1 MPDPVA
7 PGDEPPPDS
16 ATQSTGAPE
25 SSAESVAAI
34 VPSGG
39 SDAIVVASVSVDDEA
54 IPPGTALDAPMPP
67 PAPTTIG
74 RLRRPPRV
82 FRRLRE
88 WVQNRLIGLVTALG
102 EFIVLFAF
110 VISVILGSIFVLTN
124 RIVNL
129 QVMTPGKM
137 GGSYAPDN
145 RARYTSGSIGQAFA
159 IGFVDG
165 LPGKPIPIAASG
177 AALPAVRPKLA
188 DEARAENSARDALLA
203 SGGGFQASADTKAAL
218 SAPILSGRLL
228 ASLAAKGAGGEK
240 FVIPTRNTGPPPTRS
255 VPTASPTPLPTPTTP
270 EQRSPTTAPTRP
282 ATTPTVVPTTA
293 GAAATAA
300 PSATPLRTATSA
312 PAAVSSPTALPPSP
326 SVRASVTPVP
336 PSPTVAVRSPTAAV
350 TVATSPSPVGG
361 TPTIPTLPTVTA
373 APASPTVPVPPSPT
387 TAFSPTP
394 NVSPTPRP
402 PPSPTT
408 THTPTQTPTQTAT
421 PTPTRVGG
429 PSPTALAVI
438 DLSKLVAT
446 QDQKIDFPVVIGG
459 GLISGFFSVPGGTDP
474 DPAASAMSIHPG
486 ESFSRTIL
494 FINGGDKPIDL
505 LPRVA
510 ADYAYSATP
519 VANTKILAADSP
531 LWNDIVNGLQLEI
544 TIDGVT
550 RYLGPLDTSRAPTPP
565 YLERIGGNDLMSIGF
580 RIFLPITADNKMSR
594 QTLVFTLEF
603 TVTGY

>member
-7 PGDEPPPDS
+7 PSDEPPPDPTAAQPS
-16 ATQSTGAPE
+16 DPAAPSPEGAA
-25 SSAESVAAI
+25 SI
-34 VPSGG
+34 VPSGD
-39 SDAIVVASVSVDDEA
+39 SDAIVSAPDSAAENA

-67 PAPTTIG
+67 PAPITIG

-102 EFIVLFAF
+102 EFLVLFAF

-124 RIVNL
+124 RIVNQ

-165 LPGKPIPIAASG
+165 LPGKPIPISASG

-240 FVIPTRNTGPPPTRS
+240 LVIPTRNTGPPPTRS
-255 VPTASPTPLPTPTTP
+255 VPTASPTPLPTPTVP
-270 EQRSPTTAPTRP
+270 EQRTPTTAPTRP
-282 ATTPTVVPTTA
+282 ATTPSVAPTTA
-293 GAAATAA
+293 GGAATAA
-300 PSATPLRTATSA
+300 PSATPPRTATTE
-312 PAAVSSPTALPPSP
+312 AVVPSSPTALPPSP
-326 SVRASVTPVP
+326 SVRASATPVP
-336 PSPTVAVRSPTAAV
+336 PSPTVPVRSPTAVV
-350 TVATSPSPVGG
+350 TVATSPTTVGG

-373 APASPTVPVPPSPT
+373 APPSPTVPVPPSPT

-402 PPSPTT
+402 PPSPTI

-446 QDQKIDFPVVIGG
+446 GGQKIDFPVAIGG
-459 GLISGFFSVPGGTDP
+459 GMISGFFSVPGGTDP
-474 DPAASAMSIHPG
+474 AASALSIHPG
-486 ESFSRTIL
+486 ESFSRTLL

-505 LPRVA
+505 IPNVVGN
-510 ADYAYSATP
+510 YAYSATP
-519 VANTKILAADSP
+519 VPNTRILAADSP
-531 LWNDIVNGLQLEI
+531 LWSDLVNGLQLEI

-550 RYLGPLDTSRAPTPP
+550 RYSGPLDTSRASTPP
-565 YLERIGGNDLMSIGF
+565 YLERIGGNDMMSIGF
-580 RIFLPITADNKMSR
+580 RIFLPTTADNKMSR
-594 QTLVFTLEF
+594 QTLVFDLEF
-603 TVTGY
+603 TVTRS

>member
-1 MPDPVA
+1 MPDPVN
-7 PGDEPPPDS
+7 PSD
-16 ATQSTGAPE
+16 
-25 SSAESVAAI
+25 
-34 VPSGG
+34 PSGG
-39 SDAIVVASVSVDDEA
+39 ELLGEAPNPLPTTPDQTSSSIVPAERKNADGQAITLVEDDTIVPDAV
-54 IPPGTALDAPMPP
+54 LDAPMPP
-67 PAPTTIG
+67 PAPITIG

-102 EFIVLFAF
+102 EFLVLFAF

-145 RARYTSGSIGQAFA
+145 RARYTSGAIGQAFSIA
-159 IGFVDG
+159 FVDG

-218 SAPILSGRLL
+218 SAPILSGKLL

-270 EQRSPTTAPTRP
+270 GVRSPTVAPTRPVTTPTVAPTVAGGAPTTAPS
-282 ATTPTVVPTTA
+282 ATAVRT
-293 GAAATAA
+293 ATAA
-300 PSATPLRTATSA
+300 PAVAASA
-312 PAAVSSPTALPPSP
+312 TALPPSP
-326 SVRASVTPVP
+326 SVRASSTTAP
-336 PSPTVAVRSPTAAV
+336 PSPTPPVRTPTAAV
-350 TVATSPSPVGG
+350 TVATSPTTIGG

-373 APASPTVPVPPSPT
+373 APPSPTVPVPPSPT

-402 PPSPTT
+402 PPSPTV

-429 PSPTALAVI
+429 PSPTALAVL
-438 DLSKLVAT
+438 DLSKLVAVSGSAVIT
-446 QDQKIDFPVVIGG
+446 SFPGIFSTSDADPTLGIVGTPG
-459 GLISGFFSVPGGTDP
+459 ALGISAGKQYT
-474 DPAASAMSIHPG
+474 
-486 ESFSRTIL
+486 RTLL
-494 FINGGDKPIDL
+494 FVNAGDKPIDF
-505 LPRVA
+505 VSQTTV
-510 ADYAYSATP
+510 DATYKD
-519 VANTKILAADSP
+519 NP
-531 LWNDIVNGLQLEI
+531 LWADIEKGLQMEI

-550 RYLGPLDTSRAPTPP
+550 RYLGPLDTTRAPTPP
-565 YLERIGGNDLMSIGF
+565 YLERIGANDLMSIGF
-580 RIFLPITADNKMSR
+580 RIFLPTTAGNEMSR
-594 QTLVFTLEF
+594 QYVVFNLEF
-603 TVTGY
+603 VVTRY

>member
-1 MPDPVA
+1 MPDPEA
-7 PGDEPPPDS
+7 PGATPPTDGTPPEN
-16 ATQSTGAPE
+16 TGATP
-25 SSAESVAAI
+25 AASPAPAPI
-34 VPSGG
+34 VPSPGADG
-39 SDAIVVASVSVDDEA
+39 TALAELVAADAE

-67 PAPTTIG
+67 PAPTTIA

-102 EFIVLFAF
+102 EFLVLFAF

-124 RIVNL
+124 RIVNQ

-145 RARYTSGSIGQAFA
+145 RARYSSGNIGQAFA
-159 IGFVDG
+159 IAFVDG
-165 LPGKPIPIAASG
+165 LPGKPIPISASG

-203 SGGGFQASADTKAAL
+203 AGGGFQASADTKAAL
-218 SAPILSGRLL
+218 SAPILSGKLL

-240 FVIPTRNTGPPPTRS
+240 LVIPTRNTGPPPTRS
-255 VPTASPTPLPTPTTP
+255 VPTASPTPLPTPTSP
-270 EQRSPTTAPTRP
+270 IVRSPTVAPTRP
-282 ATTPTVVPTTA
+282 VTTPTVAPTTSG
-293 GAAATAA
+293 GAPTAA
-300 PSATPLRTATSA
+300 PSSTPVRTATTAPLSA
-312 PAAVSSPTALPPSP
+312 ASATAIPPSP
-326 SVRASVTPVP
+326 SVRASATSAPA
-336 PSPTVAVRSPTAAV
+336 SPTVAVRSPTAAV
-350 TVATSPSPVGG
+350 TAATSPSPAGG

-429 PSPTALAVI
+429 PSPTALAVL
-438 DLSKLVAT
+438 DLSTLVPVGGAPVITKFPGIFSSGSEADPNAT
-446 QDQKIDFPVVIGG
+446 PGPLQLAAGRQYTRTLLFVNAGSTPIDFVTQTGV
-459 GLISGFFSVPGGTDP
+459 
-474 DPAASAMSIHPG
+474 DPAY
-486 ESFSRTIL
+486 
-494 FINGGDKPIDL
+494 
-505 LPRVA
+505 
-510 ADYAYSATP
+510 AD
-519 VANTKILAADSP
+519 NP
-531 LWNDIVNGLQLEI
+531 LWADIEKGLQMEI

-550 RYLGPLDTSRAPTPP
+550 RYLGPLDTKRAPSPP
-565 YLERIGGNDLMSIGF
+565 YLERIGANDLMSIGF
-580 RIFLPITADNKMSR
+580 RIFLPSIAGNEMSR
-594 QTLVFTLEF
+594 QTVVFNLEF
-603 TVTGY
+603 VVTRY